1 MGLAKKMTVDD
12 KVEIAPEGTNI
23 TGMYRKCQ
31 KLDGTCDTLVSCPY
45 THCKE
50 HWIAKAMPDSSGV
63 KEVKP

>member
-1 MGLAKKMTVDD
+1 M
-12 KVEIAPEGTNI
+12 

-50 HWIAKAMPDSSGV
+50 HWTAKSMVENTDMKQIIPLQI
-63 KEVKP
+63 KKQ